1 MLLHLWELPQMG
13 QEDSGMI
20 DLYTTYTLVVIALVL
35 CIILALIRVFRGPT
49 APDRVVGVDTINT
62 MVIVG
67 MVAYGAAFQEVIY
80 IDVAIVY
87 ALLSF
92 ISTLFIAKY
101 LEGGEF

>member
-1 MLLHLWELPQMG
+1 
-13 QEDSGMI
+13 MI
-20 DLYTTYTLVVIALVL
+20 EAFNTEYFIVLGFLILAIVI
-35 CIILALIRVFRGPT
+35 ALIRVIKGPT
-49 APDRVVGVDTINT
+49 APDRIVGLDTINT
-62 MVIVG
+62 IVIVSMVIFGFVT
-67 MVAYGAAFQEVIY
+67 GAVIY

>member
-1 MLLHLWELPQMG
+1 
-13 QEDSGMI
+13 MI
-20 DLYTTYTLVVIALVL
+20 EFFNEYMIVLIAILL
-35 CIILALIRVFRGPT
+35 CIIMALVRVIIGPT
-49 APDRVVGVDTINT
+49 IPDRVVGVDTINT
-62 MVIVG
+62 IVIVG
-67 MVAYGAAFQEVIY
+67 MVIFGAAYEEVIY

>member
-1 MLLHLWELPQMG
+1 
-13 QEDSGMI
+13 MI
-20 DLYTTYTLVVIALVL
+20 DLYTTYVLVVIALVL
-35 CIILALIRVFRGPT
+35 CIILALIRVFLGPT
-49 APDRVVGVDTINT
+49 TPDRAVGVDTINT